1 MRRLL
6 WKYAGIEIAEPK
18 DIVRSGWKTYQARTG
33 PWSAPVDWSI
43 SNVSSWLAAR
53 LARAA
58 PAGRG
63 CEAARA
69 AKAAGNND
77 LAPSDRLTDV
87 LLKIAQGRLS
97 HFDET
102 EAAQLF
108 GNTRNPDRERRY
120 EQNIRLIIEKAIQ
133 YLNSRD
139 IPDQR
144 VDQTFLDFF
153 ADYCQRASDPDTQDV
168 WAQILAA
175 KIQRPRGLS
184 IRTLRMIQDINQDI
198 AKKFVRFS
206 SLVFKVDNDF
216 VSIRLKDTDRYLK
229 WAGLEYADLLELFE
243 FGLVVLGLRTLQ
255 ADAGSRFE
263 YFGRSFQV
271 TRKVEIRTNP
281 LSAAGRELFGLAD
294 PIPSPSYF
302 EEVIAMLRDAVGP
315 LQGSSFRQNAG

>member
-144 VDQTFLDFF
+144 VDQTFLDF
-153 ADYCQRASDPDTQDV
+153 
-168 WAQILAA
+168 
-175 KIQRPRGLS
+175 
-184 IRTLRMIQDINQDI
+184 
-198 AKKFVRFS
+198 
-206 SLVFKVDNDF
+206 SL
-216 VSIRLKDTDRYLK
+216 IT
-229 WAGLEYADLLELFE
+229 A
-243 FGLVVLGLRTLQ
+243 
-255 ADAGSRFE
+255 
-263 YFGRSFQV
+263 
-271 TRKVEIRTNP
+271 
-281 LSAAGRELFGLAD
+281 RELLI
-294 PIPSPSYF
+294 PIRRMSGHKS
-302 EEVIAMLRDAVGP
+302 
-315 LQGSSFRQNAG
+315 